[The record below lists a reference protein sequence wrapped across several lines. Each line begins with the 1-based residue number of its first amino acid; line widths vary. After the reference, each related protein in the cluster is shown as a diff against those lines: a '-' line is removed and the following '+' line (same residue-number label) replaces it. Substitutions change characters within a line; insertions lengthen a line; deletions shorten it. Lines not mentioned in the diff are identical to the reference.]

1 LTVVKETFVFSLSTL
16 VFTGFFILLCGTAL
30 GAFLLHVFRSNIY
43 SRELEDRLNEAE
55 SALQNYQRDV
65 AESFSQ
71 TSQHIS
77 DMTRCYREM
86 HEHLAS
92 SALKLA
98 TPEISRK
105 ILDSATSL
113 GEAKTSYLNTQHI
126 EPPRDW
132 APKPV
137 GAKGA
142 LAEDYGLR
150 EEDHAIVRPTEIP
163 EDFDFDSSAA
173 KRY

>member
-1 LTVVKETFVFSLSTL
+1 VFSLSTL
-16 VFTGFFILLCGTAL
+16 VFTGFFFLLCGTAL

-43 SRELEDRLNEAE
+43 SRELEERLNEAE
-55 SALQNYQRDV
+55 SSLQNYQRDV
-65 AESFSQ
+65 AESFAQ
-71 TSQHIS
+71 TSKHIS
-77 DMTRCYREM
+77 DMTHCYREM

-105 ILDSATSL
+105 ILDSASSL
-113 GEAKTSYLNTQHI
+113 GEAKTSYMNAQHI

-150 EEDHAIVRPTEIP
+150 DDDHAIVRPTETP
-163 EDFDFDSSAA
+163 EDFDFDGAVP

>member
-1 LTVVKETFVFSLSTL
+1 MFSLSTL
-16 VFTGFFILLCGTAL
+16 VFTGFFFLLCGTAL
-30 GAFLLHVFRSNIY
+30 GAFLLHIFRSNIY

-55 SALQNYQRDV
+55 SSLQTYQRDV

-71 TSQHIS
+71 TAQHIS

-86 HEHLAS
+86 HEHLAG

-105 ILDSATSL
+105 ILDSGNSL
-113 GEAKTSYLNTQHI
+113 GEAKTNYVSAQHI

-142 LAEDYGLR
+142 LSEDYGLR
-150 EEDHAIVRPTEIP
+150 DDEHAIIRPTETA
-163 EDFDFDSSAA
+163 EDFDFDNAVT

>member
-1 LTVVKETFVFSLSTL
+1 VFSLSTL
-16 VFTGFFILLCGTAL
+16 VFTGFFFLLSGTAL
-30 GAFLLHVFRSNIY
+30 GAFLLHIFRSNVY

-55 SALQNYQRDV
+55 SSLQTYQRDV
-65 AESFSQ
+65 AESFAQ
-71 TSQHIS
+71 TASHIH

-105 ILDSATSL
+105 ILDSGNSL
-113 GEAKTSYLNTQHI
+113 GEGKGTYINAQHI

-142 LAEDYGLR
+142 LSEDYGLR
-150 EEDHAIVRPTEIP
+150 DDDHAVLRPTETP
-163 EDFDFDSSAA
+163 EDYDFDGAVP

>member
-1 LTVVKETFVFSLSTL
+1 MFSLSTL
-16 VFTGFFILLCGTAL
+16 VFTGFFFLLCGTAL
-30 GAFLLHVFRSNIY
+30 GAFLLHIFRSNVY

-55 SALQNYQRDV
+55 SSLQNYQRDV
-65 AESFSQ
+65 AESFAQ
-71 TSQHIS
+71 TAQHVH
-77 DMTRCYREM
+77 DLTRSYREM

-105 ILDSATSL
+105 ILDSASTL
-113 GEAKTSYLNTQHI
+113 GEAKTSYINAQHI

-142 LAEDYGLR
+142 LSEDYGLR
-150 EEDHAIVRPTEIP
+150 DDDHAVIRPTETP
-163 EDFDFDSSAA
+163 EDFDFDSAA
-173 KRY
+173 HKRY

>member
-1 LTVVKETFVFSLSTL
+1 VFSLSTL
-16 VFTGFFILLCGTAL
+16 VFTGFFFLLCGTAL

-55 SALQNYQRDV
+55 SSLQNYQRDV
-65 AESFSQ
+65 ADSFAQ
-71 TSQHIS
+71 TSQHIG

-105 ILDSATSL
+105 ILDSANSL
-113 GEAKTSYLNTQHI
+113 GEAKTSYINSQHI

-150 EEDHAIVRPTEIP
+150 DDDPAVMRPTETP
-163 EDFDFDSSAA
+163 EDFDFDGALP

>member
-1 LTVVKETFVFSLSTL
+1 MFSLSTL
-16 VFTGFFILLCGTAL
+16 VFTGFFFLLCGTAL
-30 GAFLLHVFRSNIY
+30 GAFLLHIFRSNVY

-55 SALQNYQRDV
+55 SSLQHYQRDV

-71 TSQHIS
+71 TAQHVH

-105 ILDSATSL
+105 ILDSAATL
-113 GEAKTSYLNTQHI
+113 GEAKAGYINAQHI

-150 EEDHAIVRPTEIP
+150 DDDHAVLRPTETP
-163 EDFDFDSSAA
+163 EDFDFDGAIT

>member
-1 LTVVKETFVFSLSTL
+1 VFSLSTL
-16 VFTGFFILLCGTAL
+16 VFTSFFFLLCGTAL

-55 SALQNYQRDV
+55 SSLQTYQRDV

-71 TSQHIS
+71 TAQHINEMS
-77 DMTRCYREM
+77 RCYREM

-92 SALKLA
+92 SALRLA

-105 ILDSATSL
+105 IMDSSNQ
-113 GEAKTSYLNTQHI
+113 GDAKGSYVTAQHI

-142 LAEDYGLR
+142 LSEDYGLR
-150 EEDHAIVRPTEIP
+150 DDDHAIVRPTETP
-163 EDFDFDSSAA
+163 EDFDFDNAVT

>member
-1 LTVVKETFVFSLSTL
+1 MFSLSTL
-16 VFTGFFILLCGTAL
+16 VFTGFFFLLCGTAL

-43 SRELEDRLNEAE
+43 SRELEERLNEAE
-55 SALQNYQRDV
+55 SSLQNYQRDV
-65 AESFSQ
+65 AESFAQ

-98 TPEISRK
+98 TPDISRK
-105 ILDSATSL
+105 ILDSANSL

-150 EEDHAIVRPTEIP
+150 DEEHTPIRPTETP
-163 EDFDFDSSAA
+163 EDFDFDGAA
-173 KRY
+173 TKRY

>member
-1 LTVVKETFVFSLSTL
+1 VFSLSTL
-16 VFTGFFILLCGTAL
+16 VFTGFFFLLCGTAL

-55 SALQNYQRDV
+55 STLQSYQRDV

-71 TSQHIS
+71 TSQHIQT
-77 DMTRCYREM
+77 MTQAYREM
-86 HEHLAS
+86 HEHLAN

-98 TPEISRK
+98 TPEISRQ
-105 ILDSATSL
+105 ILESANNLGDS
-113 GEAKTSYLNTQHI
+113 KTSYINAQNI
-126 EPPRDW
+126 QPPRDW

-137 GAKGA
+137 GAKGT
-142 LAEDYGLR
+142 LSEDYGLR
-150 EEDHAIVRPTEIP
+150 DDDQPGLMRPTETA
-163 EDFDFDSSAA
+163 EDYDFDGAA

>member
-1 LTVVKETFVFSLSTL
+1 VFSLSTL
-16 VFTGFFILLCGTAL
+16 VFTGFFFLLCGSAL
-30 GAFLLHVFRSNIY
+30 GAFLLHIFRSNIY

-55 SALQNYQRDV
+55 SSLQTYQRDV

-71 TSQHIS
+71 TAQHIS

-98 TPEISRK
+98 TPDISRK
-105 ILDSATSL
+105 ILDSANSL
-113 GEAKTSYLNTQHI
+113 GDAKTSYINAQLI

-150 EEDHAIVRPTEIP
+150 DEDPTLLRPTETP
-163 EDFDFDSSAA
+163 EDFEFDGAVT

>member
-1 LTVVKETFVFSLSTL
+1 MFSLSTL
-16 VFTGFFILLCGTAL
+16 VFTGFFFLLCGTAL
-30 GAFLLHVFRSNIY
+30 GAFLLHIFRSNVY

-55 SALQNYQRDV
+55 SSLQTYQRDV
-65 AESFSQ
+65 ASSFSQ
-71 TSQHIS
+71 TAQHIG

-92 SALKLA
+92 SALRLA

-105 ILDSATSL
+105 ILDSANSL
-113 GEAKTSYLNTQHI
+113 GEAKASHMNAQHI

-137 GAKGA
+137 GAKGV

-150 EEDHAIVRPTEIP
+150 DEDIAEIRPTETP
-163 EDFDFDSSAA
+163 EDFDFDGAVT

>member
-1 LTVVKETFVFSLSTL
+1 MVKITEDDATIATYAYDGLTRRILKTLADSTARH
-16 VFTGFFILLCGTAL
+16 FY
-30 GAFLLHVFRSNIY
+30 Y
-43 SRELEDRLNEAE
+43 SDKWQVLEERLNEAE
-55 SALQNYQRDV
+55 STLQNYQRDV

-77 DMTRCYREM
+77 DMSRCYREM

-105 ILDSATSL
+105 ILESANSL
-113 GEAKTSYLNTQHI
+113 GEAKTSYMNTQHI

-150 EEDHAIVRPTEIP
+150 DEEHAMVRPTETP
-163 EDFDFDSSAA
+163 EDFDFDGASA

>member
-1 LTVVKETFVFSLSTL
+1 VFSLSTL
-16 VFTGFFILLCGTAL
+16 VFTGFFFLLCGTAL
-30 GAFLLHVFRSNIY
+30 GAFLLHIFRSNVY

-55 SALQNYQRDV
+55 SSLQNYQRDV

-71 TSQHIS
+71 TSKHIS
-77 DMTRCYREM
+77 DMTQCYREM

-105 ILDSATSL
+105 ILDSANSL
-113 GEAKTSYLNTQHI
+113 GEAKTTYMNAQHI

-150 EEDHAIVRPTEIP
+150 DEDHAIVRPTEIP
-163 EDFDFDSSAA
+163 EDFDFDGAVT

>member
-1 LTVVKETFVFSLSTL
+1 MFSLSTL
-16 VFTGFFILLCGTAL
+16 VFTGFFFLLCGTAL

-43 SRELEDRLNEAE
+43 SRELEERLNEAE
-55 SALQNYQRDV
+55 SSLQNYQRDV
-65 AESFSQ
+65 AESFAQ
-71 TSQHIS
+71 TSKHIS
-77 DMTRCYREM
+77 DMTQCYREM

-98 TPEISRK
+98 TPEISRT
-105 ILDSATSL
+105 ILDSASGL
-113 GEAKTSYLNTQHI
+113 GESKSSYINAQHI

-150 EEDHAIVRPTEIP
+150 DEEHAIVRPTETP
-163 EDFDFDSSAA
+163 EDFDFDGAA
-173 KRY
+173 TKRY

>member
-1 LTVVKETFVFSLSTL
+1 VFSLSTL
-16 VFTGFFILLCGTAL
+16 VFTGFFFLLCGTAL
-30 GAFLLHVFRSNIY
+30 GAFLLHIFRSNIY

-55 SALQNYQRDV
+55 SSLQNYQRDV
-65 AESFSQ
+65 ASSFSQ
-71 TSQHIS
+71 TAQHIG

-92 SALKLA
+92 SALRLA

-105 ILDSATSL
+105 ILDSANSL
-113 GEAKTSYLNTQHI
+113 GEAQASHVNVQHL

-137 GAKGA
+137 GAKGV
-142 LAEDYGLR
+142 LSEDYGLR
-150 EEDHAIVRPTEIP
+150 DEDTAEIRPTETP
-163 EDFDFDSSAA
+163 EDFDFDDAVT

>member
-1 LTVVKETFVFSLSTL
+1 MFSLSTL
-16 VFTGFFILLCGTAL
+16 VFTGFFFLLCGTAL
-30 GAFLLHVFRSNIY
+30 GAFLLHIFRSNIY

-55 SALQNYQRDV
+55 SSLQNYQRDV

-71 TSQHIS
+71 TSKHIN
-77 DMTRCYREM
+77 DMTHCYREM

-105 ILDSATSL
+105 ILDSANSL
-113 GEAKTSYLNTQHI
+113 SEAKTNYMNTQHI

-142 LAEDYGLR
+142 LSEDYGLR
-150 EEDHAIVRPTEIP
+150 DEDHAVARPTETP
-163 EDFDFDSSAA
+163 EDFDFDGAA
-173 KRY
+173 TKRY

>member
-1 LTVVKETFVFSLSTL
+1 MFSLSTL
-16 VFTGFFILLCGTAL
+16 VFTGFFFLLCGTAL
-30 GAFLLHVFRSNIY
+30 GAFLLHIFRSNIY

-55 SALQNYQRDV
+55 SSLQTYQRDV
-65 AESFSQ
+65 TESFAQ
-71 TSQHIS
+71 TSQHIQ

-105 ILDSATSL
+105 IMDSSSSL
-113 GEAKTSYLNTQHI
+113 GESKTSYVTAQHI

-142 LAEDYGLR
+142 LSEDYGLR
-150 EEDHAIVRPTEIP
+150 DDDHAIIRPTETA
-163 EDFDFDSSAA
+163 EDFDFDNAAA

>member
-1 LTVVKETFVFSLSTL
+1 VFSLSTL
-16 VFTGFFILLCGTAL
+16 VFTGFFFLLCGTAL

-43 SRELEDRLNEAE
+43 SRELEERLNEAE
-55 SALQNYQRDV
+55 SSLQNYQRDV
-65 AESFSQ
+65 AESFAQ

-98 TPEISRK
+98 TPEISRR
-105 ILDSATSL
+105 ILDSANSL
-113 GEAKTSYLNTQHI
+113 GEAKTSYLNAQHI

-150 EEDHAIVRPTEIP
+150 DEEHVPIRPTETP
-163 EDFDFDSSAA
+163 DDFDFDSAPA

>member
-1 LTVVKETFVFSLSTL
+1 MFSLSTL
-16 VFTGFFILLCGTAL
+16 VFTGFFFLLCGTAL

-43 SRELEDRLNEAE
+43 SRELEERLNEAE
-55 SALQNYQRDV
+55 SSLQNYQRDV
-65 AESFSQ
+65 AESFAQ

-98 TPEISRK
+98 TPEISRR
-105 ILDSATSL
+105 ILDSANSL
-113 GEAKTSYLNTQHI
+113 GEAKTSYLNAQHI

-150 EEDHAIVRPTEIP
+150 DEEQAPIRPTETP
-163 EDFDFDSSAA
+163 EDFDFDHAPA

>member
-1 LTVVKETFVFSLSTL
+1 VFSLSTL
-16 VFTGFFILLCGTAL
+16 VFTGFFFLLCGTAL
-30 GAFLLHVFRSNIY
+30 GAFLLHIFRSNIY
-43 SRELEDRLNEAE
+43 SRELEERLNEAE
-55 SALQNYQRDV
+55 SSLQNYQRDV

-98 TPEISRK
+98 TPDISRK
-105 ILDSATSL
+105 ILESANSL
-113 GEAKTSYLNTQHI
+113 GEAKTSYMNTQHI

-150 EEDHAIVRPTEIP
+150 DEEHAMVRPTETP
-163 EDFDFDSSAA
+163 EDFDFDGASA